1 MQIREPEKGTR
12 LYLLRAIYSKQHK
25 RSRDFFFAA
34 ADKDTLELEPTTL
47 PDKMPEGYEVS
58 DEVREHWGEMT
69 STESVLWDRFVQ
81 DRTYKQSTKADRE
94 LLDGF
99 PLHLDLFLQAVRR
112 QNHLVPTQG
121 ETWLDA
127 LTRCREEMRV
137 ELRTVQLQQADHK
150 KRHAKLEALAE
161 KRRLGIEAIR
171 TRHSTPKE
179 TPTAAPDGES
189 NQGQEQ

>member
-1 MQIREPEKGTR
+1 
-12 LYLLRAIYSKQHK
+12 
-25 RSRDFFFAA
+25 
-34 ADKDTLELEPTTL
+34 
-47 PDKMPEGYEVS
+47 VS

-171 TRHSTPKE
+171 TRHSPPKE
-179 TPTAAPDGES
+179 TPTDVPDGES
-189 NQGQEQ
+189 TQGQEQ